1 MAVSDRAMKR
11 SPSSTSSSSSSSQKT
26 ASEPTPSTS
35 NAAAAPGA
43 AARAAAG
50 AAAAGGGKSSHH
62 RLGKSKLAVP
72 AAEYRPE
79 HRSVSLGRIY
89 RAPVAAAATPGD
101 ADAGGHRHRRLLP
114 PGPGPLDAR
123 GRPLVRRRTAGVG
136 EGAVAVA
143 SGGPVKAVKPYG
155 GPAAAAAA
163 AAMPVAGEEEE
174 EEGRGERRG
183 KLRASTGD
191 EKRRGGGVGGG
202 FGCAVGSG
210 GAVGGART
218 SGTAS
223 VPRGHE
229 RLAAAAAAT
238 TVTLITALG
247 GVTPAG
253 PVVIIAGASLASPE
267 TDGDSSSSSSSSWSI
282 SSDDSPT
289 RPSGT
294 NSGGVAGHGGARARR
309 RRRRRRGECAES
321 DEVGKGV
328 GRLSLSLLQQQQ
340 QRKKQQEEEEERQQQ
355 EKQEQ
360 QERQQRKKRQQ
371 MEEKK
376 QELIQQKQQLEK
388 RQQKQL
394 KQQKQQ
400 QKQHRLSP
408 NGFCGEEID
417 EEEEVDDD
425 KSEDGGGGGGGG
437 GGRQVQFS
445 AKSGLTGLE
454 NLGNTCFVNSIVQ
467 CLSHTRA
474 LRDYC
479 VCGDYESET
488 NPHSPT
494 KGALAH
500 AFALLLRELWSG
512 GSVARPSSLLT
523 QVQRHAPRF
532 GGGSQHDAQEFLLFL
547 LDGLHHDVNR
557 SSPRAHPLIHDLDHL
572 SDKEKSMKQWKS
584 YLERDNSKIVDLF
597 VGQLKS
603 TLTCLHCGL
612 HSTTFDAFWSLPLP
626 VAKRPLSDPSLQE
639 CVRLFAKEETLDGDE
654 RPHCP
659 RCQCKRRSGKRLS
672 LQRLPRLLVLFLKRF
687 SEPASHHHLP
697 PSSSSSS
704 SLLPPPPPPPPG
716 RGRAGSGGAGGGG
729 AGGGAGGAGAS
740 KLTAPVNYP
749 LRGLDLTAYTT
760 ESNACALYDLY
771 AVSLHSGSMQCGH
784 YVSLCRHAQS
794 GSWYLYNDTSVTE
807 VPESRVVSSDAYILF
822 YELCGSNTHV

>member
-1 MAVSDRAMKR
+1 MDRETR
-11 SPSSTSSSSSSSQKT
+11 TERT
-26 ASEPTPSTS
+26 
-35 NAAAAPGA
+35 G
-43 AARAAAG
+43 
-50 AAAAGGGKSSHH
+50 
-62 RLGKSKLAVP
+62 
-72 AAEYRPE
+72 
-79 HRSVSLGRIY
+79 I
-89 RAPVAAAATPGD
+89 
-101 ADAGGHRHRRLLP
+101 RR
-114 PGPGPLDAR
+114 DTQIIRETYR
-123 GRPLVRRRTAGVG
+123 GRRT
-136 EGAVAVA
+136 
-143 SGGPVKAVKPYG
+143 
-155 GPAAAAAA
+155 
-163 AAMPVAGEEEE
+163 
-174 EEGRGERRG
+174 EGRWSDASRG
-183 KLRASTGD
+183 TDVFVS
-191 EKRRGGGVGGG
+191 
-202 FGCAVGSG
+202 
-210 GAVGGART
+210 
-218 SGTAS
+218 
-223 VPRGHE
+223 
-229 RLAAAAAAT
+229 
-238 TVTLITALG
+238 
-247 GVTPAG
+247 PA
-253 PVVIIAGASLASPE
+253 
-267 TDGDSSSSSSSSWSI
+267 
-282 SSDDSPT
+282 
-289 RPSGT
+289 
-294 NSGGVAGHGGARARR
+294 
-309 RRRRRRGECAES
+309 
-321 DEVGKGV
+321 
-328 GRLSLSLLQQQQ
+328 
-340 QRKKQQEEEEERQQQ
+340 
-355 EKQEQ
+355 
-360 QERQQRKKRQQ
+360 
-371 MEEKK
+371 
-376 QELIQQKQQLEK
+376 
-388 RQQKQL
+388 
-394 KQQKQQ
+394 
-400 QKQHRLSP
+400 
-408 NGFCGEEID
+408 
-417 EEEEVDDD
+417 
-425 KSEDGGGGGGGG
+425 
-437 GGRQVQFS
+437 QVQFS

-479 VCGDYESET
+479 VRGDYEPET

-639 CVRLFAKEETLDGDE
+639 CVRLFATEETLDGDE

-659 RCQCKRRSGKRLS
+659 RCRRKRRSGKRLS

-687 SEPASHHHLP
+687 SEPAPHHPPP
-697 PSSSSSS
+697 PSSL
-704 SLLPPPPPPPPG
+704 LLPTAPQPAPLVPLA
-716 RGRAGSGGAGGGG
+716 GRAGDGGRGGRAGDGGS
-729 AGGGAGGAGAS
+729 AS

-749 LRGLDLTAYTT
+749 LRGLDLTAYTADG
-760 ESNACALYDLY
+760 NACALYDLY